1 MTSKNSKLV
10 MMRFDPRGGWV
21 KPSEEEVIMDDA
33 ADIAPA
39 KAKPVEVKPAQEKSV
54 DVSASASAS
63 VGASVGASVSTDVLS
78 ELGDSIVDTFN
89 SLKLDDPRLQVWSQV
104 KSTIGRIA
112 DKRDEQKLLE
122 QRLQTVKLEIQG
134 LRSLT
139 SELVNFAYQSEV
151 EIHAT
156 SKVRVQVAESL
167 NQKIRKA
174 LEE

>member
-21 KPSEEEVIMDDA
+21 QPSEEEVIMDDA
-33 ADIAPA
+33 AGIAPA
-39 KAKPVEVKPAQEKSV
+39 KAKPVEVKPAQDKPANVSV
-54 DVSASASAS
+54 STS
-63 VGASVGASVSTDVLS
+63 ASVSTDVLS

-89 SLKLDDPRLQVWSQV
+89 TLKLDDPRLQVWNQV

>member
-21 KPSEEEVIMDDA
+21 QPSEEEVIMDDA
-33 ADIAPA
+33 AGIAPA
-39 KAKPVEVKPAQEKSV
+39 KAKPVEVKPAQDKPA
-54 DVSASASAS
+54 DVSVSTS
-63 VGASVGASVSTDVLS
+63 ASVSTDVLS

-89 SLKLDDPRLQVWSQV
+89 TLKLDDPRLQVWNQV

>member
-1 MTSKNSKLV
+1 MTTKNSKLV

-21 KPSEEEVIMDDA
+21 QPSEEEVIVDDA

-63 VGASVGASVSTDVLS
+63 ASISTDVLS

>member
-1 MTSKNSKLV
+1 

-21 KPSEEEVIMDDA
+21 QPSEEEVIMDDA
-33 ADIAPA
+33 AGIAPA
-39 KAKPVEVKPAQEKSV
+39 KAKPVEVKPAQDKPA
-54 DVSASASAS
+54 DVSVSTS
-63 VGASVGASVSTDVLS
+63 ASVSTDVLS

-89 SLKLDDPRLQVWSQV
+89 TLKLDDPRLQVWSQV

>member
-1 MTSKNSKLV
+1 MTTKNSKLV

-21 KPSEEEVIMDDA
+21 QPSEEEVIMDDA
-33 ADIAPA
+33 AGIAPA
-39 KAKPVEVKPAQEKSV
+39 KAKPVEVKPAQDKPA
-54 DVSASASAS
+54 DVSVSTS
-63 VGASVGASVSTDVLS
+63 ASVSTDVLS

-89 SLKLDDPRLQVWSQV
+89 TLKLDDPRLQVWSQV

>member
-21 KPSEEEVIMDDA
+21 QPSEEEVIMDDA
-33 ADIAPA
+33 AGIAPA
-39 KAKPVEVKPAQEKSV
+39 KAKPVEVKPAQDKPANVSV
-54 DVSASASAS
+54 STS
-63 VGASVGASVSTDVLS
+63 ASVSTDVLS

-89 SLKLDDPRLQVWSQV
+89 TLKLDDPRLQVWSQV

>member
-21 KPSEEEVIMDDA
+21 QPSEEEVIMDDA
-33 ADIAPA
+33 AGIAPA
-39 KAKPVEVKPAQEKSV
+39 KAKPVEVKPAQDKPA
-54 DVSASASAS
+54 DVSVSTS
-63 VGASVGASVSTDVLS
+63 ASVSTDVLS

-89 SLKLDDPRLQVWSQV
+89 TLKLDDPRLQVWSQV

>member
-21 KPSEEEVIMDDA
+21 QPSEEEVIMDDA
-33 ADIAPA
+33 AGIAPA
-39 KAKPVEVKPAQEKSV
+39 KAKPVEVKPAQDKPAQDKPANVSV
-54 DVSASASAS
+54 STS
-63 VGASVGASVSTDVLS
+63 ASVSTDVLS

-89 SLKLDDPRLQVWSQV
+89 TLKLDDPRLQVWSQV